1 MNCELKLLSSQE
13 KVFFKNPSD
22 MLEHVR
28 GSMLKNE
35 IYSFQLAVFCRD
47 ADNQRVFCKIKV
59 ESELQPYISIKQVGY
74 VPVLVPSVRINDDDD
89 YITKDPGLF
98 PDPLHS
104 VKDGETELANEQTRT
119 FWIAVE
125 PGGEKTGTYPIVL
138 QILDYENRILAETC
152 FTLEIIDAELPETE
166 VRNTAWFHGDC
177 LAALHNVEMQ
187 SEAYYEILE
196 KYLAVY
202 AKFGHNM
209 ILTPIFTPALDTA
222 VGGERPTN
230 QLVDIVWEH
239 GRYSFDF
246 TKLKRWIDLC
256 HKYGIRFFEMA
267 HLFTQWGAEHA
278 PKIMAVVDGAYR
290 KIFGWETDAL
300 SDEYRDFLGA
310 FLPELVDFLKKEGIM
325 ENCYFHVSDEPRPRH
340 EQQYRAVKEMVLPYV
355 PEEQWIDALSDYS
368 FYEKGIV
375 SRPIVSNNHIHT
387 FLENE
392 VPNLWTYYCVS
403 QRKDVA
409 NRFIAM
415 PSYRH
420 RILGYQLYKY
430 HIQGFL
436 HWGFDFW
443 FSQLSKKVLNPYIDT
458 TSGGAFSSGDGFVVY
473 PLDEDG
479 EVVCSL
485 RLYVLNESWQ
495 DLRALELLESLTD
508 RETVTAL
515 LKDVEGFDSYPRD
528 SRYLINLREEINR
541 RIKQQTALEGE

>member
-1 MNCELKLLSSQE
+1 MNCVLKLFSSLE
-13 KVFFKNPSD
+13 KVFFDKPSD
-22 MLEHVR
+22 VAEHTE

-35 IYSFQLAVFCRD
+35 IYSFQLAAFCQD
-47 ADNQRVFCKIKV
+47 AENQKTSCIIKI
-59 ESELQPYISIKQVGY
+59 ESELQPYITIHQVGY
-74 VPVLVPSVRINDDDD
+74 VPVLVPSIQIDDDDD
-89 YITKDPGLF
+89 YISKRPGLF
-98 PDPLHS
+98 PDSLHS
-104 VKDGETELANEQTRT
+104 IKDGRIELLNQQTRT

-125 PGGEKTGTYPIVL
+125 PKGEKTGIYPIVL
-138 QILDYENRILAETC
+138 QILDRKNNILAETC

-177 LAALHNVEMQ
+177 LAALHNVEVQ

-209 ILTPIFTPALDTA
+209 ILTPIFTPALDTE

-230 QLVDIVWEH
+230 QLVDIVRDH
-239 GRYSFDF
+239 GRYAFDF
-246 TKLKRWIDLC
+246 TRLKRWIDLC

-278 PKIMAVVDGAYR
+278 PKIMAVADGEYKR
-290 KIFGWETDAL
+290 IFGWETDAL
-300 SDEYRDFLGA
+300 SEEYRNFLGV
-310 FLPELVDFLKKEGIM
+310 FLPELVKFLKKEGVM
-325 ENCYFHVSDEPRPRH
+325 ENCYFHVSDEPKLED
-340 EQQYRAVKEMVLPYV
+340 EQQYRAVKEMVQSYV
-355 PEEQWIDALSDYS
+355 PVTQWIDALSDYS

-375 SRPIVSNNHIHT
+375 SSPIVSNDHIHT
-387 FLENE
+387 FLEKGTQ
-392 VPNLWTYYCVS
+392 NLWTYYCVT

-420 RILGYQLYKY
+420 RILGYQMYKY
-430 HIQGFL
+430 NIQGFL
-436 HWGFDFW
+436 HWGFNFW
-443 FSQLSKKVLNPYIDT
+443 FSQLSKHVVNPYIDT
-458 TSGGAFSSGDGFVVY
+458 SAGGAFSSGDGFIVY

-495 DLRALELLESLTD
+495 DMRALELLESLMD

-515 LKDVEGFDSYPRD
+515 LKDIEGFDSYPRN
-528 SRYLINLREEINR
+528 SQYLVNFREEINR
-541 RIKQQTALEGE
+541 KIKQKIGLKV